1 MWSCWFQG
9 VSAVFSVSGDA
20 SIYSQHTQH
29 TNDVY
34 DTIYTTHII
43 CKTSFD
49 GRM

>member
-1 MWSCWFQG
+1 MLWFQG

-29 TNDVY
+29 TYDVY
-34 DTIYTTHII
+34 GTIYTTHII
-43 CKTSFD
+43 YKTSFD